1 MVSAMKQFMAIIQGK
16 KIQPDIQ
23 YIKQLLAD
31 NPSWGRSQLSLE
43 LCKQW
48 NWRNHNGQYKDMAC
62 RNLLLRLERA
72 GCIVLPER
80 QRKYMKRSRKRSFAF
95 VPHLTEEINGTL
107 KTFVPLQ
114 ITSVA
119 QYPDDNDLFN
129 CLVSE
134 YHYLGHGNIAG
145 ENIKYLVRDHTG
157 RPLACLLFG
166 SAAWKVQS
174 RDSFI
179 GWDHERREVNLCYM
193 ANNLRFLILPWVK
206 IAHLASHILSRVS
219 KRLSSD
225 WREKYGHPVYLL
237 ETFVDRTRFRGVCYR
252 AANWVLTGQTKGR
265 TRNDREHT
273 IKTSIKDVYVYPLI
287 KDFRKRLCS
296 NGHVFHRAS
305 LTL

>member
-1 MVSAMKQFMAIIQGK
+1 MTIIQGK

-31 NPSWGRSQLSLE
+31 NPSWGRSLISLE
-43 LCKQW
+43 LCRQW
-48 NWRNHNGQYKDMAC
+48 DWRNHNGQYKDMAC
-62 RNLLLRLERA
+62 RNLLLKLERA
-72 GCIVLPER
+72 GCILLPER
-80 QRKYMKRSRKRSFAF
+80 QRKYMGRSHKRSYEF
-95 VPHLTEEINGTL
+95 VPHLTEEIDGDL
-107 KTFVPLQ
+107 KIFGPLQ

-134 YHYLGHGNIAG
+134 YHYLGRGNIAG
-145 ENIKYLVRDHTG
+145 ENIKYIVRDHTS

-193 ANNLRFLILPWVK
+193 ANNSRFLILPWVN
-206 IAHLASHILSRVS
+206 IPHLASHILSRVS

-237 ETFVDRTRFRGVCYR
+237 ETFVDRTLFRGVCYR

-265 TRNDREHT
+265 TRNDREHS
-273 IKTSIKDVYVYPLI
+273 IKTSIKDVYVYPVI
-287 KDFRKRLCS
+287 RDFRKRLCS
-296 NGHVFHRAS
+296 DGHAFHRAS
-305 LTL
+305 LTI

>member
-1 MVSAMKQFMAIIQGK
+1 MAIIQGK

-31 NPSWGRSQLSLE
+31 NPSWGRSLISLE
-43 LCKQW
+43 LCRQW
-48 NWRNHNGQYKDMAC
+48 DWRNHNGQYKDMAC
-62 RNLLLRLERA
+62 RNLLLKLERA
-72 GCIVLPER
+72 GCILLPER
-80 QRKYMKRSRKRSFAF
+80 QRKYMGRSHKRSYEF
-95 VPHLTEEINGTL
+95 VPHLTEEIDGDL
-107 KTFVPLQ
+107 KIFGPLQ

-134 YHYLGHGNIAG
+134 YHYLGRGNIAG
-145 ENIKYLVRDHTG
+145 ENIKYIVRDHTS

-193 ANNLRFLILPWVK
+193 ANNSRFLILPWVN
-206 IAHLASHILSRVS
+206 IPHLASHILSRVS

-237 ETFVDRTRFRGVCYR
+237 ETFVDRTLFRGVCYR

-265 TRNDREHT
+265 TRNDREHS
-273 IKTSIKDVYVYPLI
+273 IKTSIKDVYVYPVI
-287 KDFRKRLCS
+287 RDFRKRLCS
-296 NGHVFHRAS
+296 DGHAFHRAS
-305 LTL
+305 LTI